1 MADIRLFIREYSS
14 FKSTFKETSLDDNNN
29 THLCYDTSQ
38 EVINFDNLMKKLYPD
53 SNKRP
58 KSFDAIFVYENL
70 IFLIE
75 FKNQKPSK
83 IDNKEVQ
90 EKLEDGKMELLKLFY
105 QLNIQ
110 KRDYNFIY
118 CVVYKEYTKAI
129 DRYKSGIE
137 KGKIQFGLEKF
148 VENRFVTKVYTDSV
162 SFFTKEFKKLFK
174 KELKC

>member
-1 MADIRLFIREYSS
+1 MADIKLFVKEYSS
-14 FKSTFKETSLDDNNN
+14 FQSSFKETSLDDDNNIY
-29 THLCYDTSQ
+29 LCNDTSQ
-38 EVINFDNLMKKLYPD
+38 KVINFDNLIKNLYPD

-58 KSFDAIFVYENL
+58 KSFDAIFIYENL
-70 IFLIE
+70 VFLIE

-90 EKLEDGKMELLKLFY
+90 DKLKDGKIELQKLFY

-110 KRDYNFIY
+110 KKDYNFIY
-118 CVVYKEYTKAI
+118 CVVYKEYKQAI
-129 DRYKSGIE
+129 DRYKCGIE

-174 KELKC
+174 KELEC